1 MPIDIKACLSLDGSG
16 SVVMAM
22 LYTATYCTSDNK
34 VAVRKA
40 AILALEVLSNIR
52 EDSIDIEV
60 SNIYQYT
67 ELCCIHSEMYFT
79 VVL

>member
-1 MPIDIKACLSLDGSG
+1 
-16 SVVMAM
+16 MAM
-22 LYTATYCTSDNK
+22 LRRRTSDNK

-60 SNIYQYT
+60 SNIISVLSYATVSTVRYVL
-67 ELCCIHSEMYFT
+67 LCMYNLLI
-79 VVL
+79 VN

>member
-1 MPIDIKACLSLDGSG
+1 MDKIIKLIYCPSLHACVSLDGSG
-16 SVVMAM
+16 SVVMTM
-22 LYTATYCTSDNK
+22 LRRRTSDNK

-60 SNIYQYT
+60 SNIYQY
-67 ELCCIHSEMYFT
+67 
-79 VVL
+79 

>member
-1 MPIDIKACLSLDGSG
+1 MITCVSLDGSG

-22 LYTATYCTSDNK
+22 LRRRTSDNK

-40 AILALEVLSNIR
+40 AIPALEVLSNIR

-60 SNIYQYT
+60 SNIYQY
-67 ELCCIHSEMYFT
+67 
-79 VVL
+79 